1 MSHVFT
7 IRYSPRLLN
16 CVTTGC
22 LLFCLSLAATMANA
36 MELEAGRYYRQLSSD
51 VLFEISSFGVDSP
64 PEEMFPRVPGKFS
77 GMAKQEIDF
86 GFHTETI
93 WLYLPVSNE
102 AGKESN
108 RILSLN
114 TRFMN
119 ELVVY
124 FRVDGVITKLMDNSE
139 RSSFNERSINY
150 RLLAAPFTLQAS
162 QSGELLI
169 GYRSNGTSY
178 LPISIETIQ
187 SFADSRILSNTKNG
201 GFYTAA
207 ALMFLY
213 SLFQLF
219 LPGNKIH
226 LHYIAYLASAT
237 LYVFHMD
244 GLTFQY
250 FWPDYP
256 QLNARG
262 SLPLGLLIN
271 IMAAS
276 FSRQFL
282 ETWKTAPRLDAAILA
297 MIAASVVLI
306 LFGSNSPDPY
316 IKRMGFWLTSGG
328 ALLYLWAGI
337 HALISGRRS
346 ARFYVTGWIGICSAS
361 IFSSVIHT
369 IPAEFPVSLSFDLT
383 KGGILFDALMF
394 GMAMADRSNMLRQE
408 RDRAVAGQMAALTD
422 QARVREELATA
433 NRGREDAIN
442 IAQQRNLQL
451 ATASHDIRQPLSSLK
466 MALQSMK
473 DSDGVGSA
481 GGSSTAIDS
490 VEYLE
495 ALVTNYLDT
504 TKEEFLQSSESKEA
518 VLNQEEF
525 PVQLILDSVFGM
537 FQTEAAAK
545 GLVLTTS
552 RCSLRVKGNAVATI
566 RILSNLVSNAVHY
579 TPSGKVLIGCRR
591 RLGEV
596 VFWVCDTGMG
606 ISEGEKDR
614 LLKTYSRG
622 EKSESETDGYGL
634 GLHIVA
640 TLCANN
646 AYSFDVESALGKG
659 TTVKVTLARSD
670 T

>member
-1 MSHVFT
+1 MSKVFT
-7 IRYSPRLLN
+7 KRCSPRFFN
-16 CVTTGC
+16 IVIAGC
-22 LLFCLSLAATMANA
+22 LLFCSSLAATIANA
-36 MELEAGRYYRQLSSD
+36 LELEAGRYYRDLSSD
-51 VLFEISSFGVDSP
+51 ILFEISSLGVDSSP
-64 PEEMFPRVPGKFS
+64 DEIFSRVPGRFS
-77 GMAKQEIDF
+77 GTAKHEIDF

-93 WLYLPVSNE
+93 WLYLPLSNE
-102 AGKESN
+102 AGKESH

-119 ELVVY
+119 ELAVY
-124 FRVDGVITKLMDNSE
+124 LRVDGAITTLMSNSE
-139 RSSFNERSINY
+139 RSPFHERLIDY

-162 QSGELLI
+162 QSAELLI

-178 LPISIETIQ
+178 LPISIETVQ

-226 LHYIAYLASAT
+226 VHYILYLSSAT

-282 ETWKTAPRLDAAILA
+282 ETWKTAPRMDAAILA
-297 MIAASVVLI
+297 MIAASLVLM
-306 LFGSNSPDPY
+306 LLGSNSQEPY
-316 IKRMGFWLTSGG
+316 IKRVGFWLTSGG

-337 HALISGRRS
+337 HALKSGRRS
-346 ARFYVTGWIGICSAS
+346 ARFYVGGWVGMCSAS
-361 IFSSVIHT
+361 IFSSIIHT

-408 RDRAVAGQMAALTD
+408 RDKALAGQMAALTD
-422 QARVREELATA
+422 QAKAREELATA
-433 NRGREDAIN
+433 NRGRENAVN

-473 DSDGVGSA
+473 GSDGVGSL

-504 TKEEFLQSSESKEA
+504 TKEEFLQSCESKEA

-537 FQTEAAAK
+537 FETEASAK
-545 GLVLTTS
+545 GLVLKTS

-579 TPSGKVLIGCRR
+579 THSGKILIGCRR

-596 VFWVCDTGMG
+596 VFWVCDTGTG
-606 ISEGEKDR
+606 ISVHEKDE
-614 LLKTYSRG
+614 LLKTFSRG
-622 EKSESETDGYGL
+622 AQSEKESDGYGL

-640 TLCANN
+640 TLCAKN
-646 AYSFDVESALGKG
+646 AYTFDVESVPGKG
-659 TTVKVTLARSD
+659 TTVKVALARSNV
-670 T
+670 